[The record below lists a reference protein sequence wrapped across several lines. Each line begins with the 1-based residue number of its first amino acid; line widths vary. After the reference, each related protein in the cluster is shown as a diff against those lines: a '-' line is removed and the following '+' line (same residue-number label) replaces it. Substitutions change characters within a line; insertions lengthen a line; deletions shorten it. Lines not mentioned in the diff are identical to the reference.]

1 MPFQT
6 LRRAFVAVF
15 FVVIGLGLTAQSA
28 FADPT
33 TPVVDCN
40 QQVLDLTA
48 EQVLKGDTTIDPVV
62 KELDSQ
68 GVDVRVRMFDDP
80 PGGSLDAY
88 EATQIK
94 TCPSWGVD
102 GHIKPNLVV
111 VLVTLE
117 HHDAIFYGK
126 NFASTMESEVDSIR
140 GSMRDPYQKGHYAE
154 AIVTGLHNS
163 SEVIKG
169 NQNPATKSESVPAW
183 VWSLVIIVAIV
194 AVILVAAAFSGGG
207 GRRGRGRGR
216 GGYGGRSSSSSGS
229 FMFFSSSG
237 GDSSGGGS
245 GGGDGGSSGSC

>member
-1 MPFQT
+1 MPFRM
-6 LRRAFVAVF
+6 LRRSLVAMS
-15 FVVIGLGLTAQSA
+15 FVVVGLGLTTPSA
-28 FADPT
+28 FADPET
-33 TPVVDCN
+33 SVVDCN

-48 EQVLKGDTTIDPVV
+48 GQVLKGDTTIDPAV

-94 TCPSWGVD
+94 TCPSWGGD

-169 NQNPATKSESVPAW
+169 NQNPATESESVPAW

-207 GRRGRGRGR
+207 GRRGRGRG
-216 GGYGGRSSSSSGS
+216 GYGGRSSSSGGS
-229 FMFFSSSG
+229 FMFFNSG
-237 GDSSGGGS
+237 DGGGSS